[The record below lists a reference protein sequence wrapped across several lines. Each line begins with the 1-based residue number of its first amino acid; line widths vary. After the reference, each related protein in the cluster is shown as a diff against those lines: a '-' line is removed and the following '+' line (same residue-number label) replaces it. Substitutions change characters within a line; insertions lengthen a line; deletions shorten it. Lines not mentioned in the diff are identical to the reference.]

1 MYVGNQTV
9 FPLVPRQISDL
20 GGVAVSAPHCDAD
33 LSREPAVPDAVL
45 PPLRILV
52 AEDEGLIALNL
63 ELMLRHFGC
72 EIVGPVSEI
81 DDIVDTARKHN
92 PDGAFLDVNLRGRKV
107 FDVLPE
113 MMGLGVPC
121 VLSSG
126 YDDPML
132 FPAAFR
138 DMPRIAKPFD
148 EMALRRACAEFGS
161 LAEARQAGRG
171 GEHRAV
177 PFPRRRRIPPP
188 ALPAGQEGALQSR
201 AIAGWRGR

>member
-1 MYVGNQTV
+1 VNT
-9 FPLVPRQISDL
+9 PN
-20 GGVAVSAPHCDAD
+20 CDED
-33 LSREPAVPDAVL
+33 RLREPLLPDVPL

-52 AEDEGLIALNL
+52 VEDEGLIALNL
-63 ELMLRHFGC
+63 ELILRRFGC
-72 EIVGPVSEI
+72 EIVGPISEV
-81 DDIVDTARKHN
+81 DGIVDAVRTHR

-113 MMGLGVPC
+113 MISLGVPC

-148 EMALRRACAEFGS
+148 ETALRRACVEFGS
-161 LAEARQAGRG
+161 LAETRQSGSKPGTDKERKPDGQAQPGGDSHAVAFPLRRRFSASARPVNQ
-171 GEHRAV
+171 EESKRAV
-177 PFPRRRRIPPP
+177 
-188 ALPAGQEGALQSR
+188 AGLR
-201 AIAGWRGR
+201 

>member
-1 MYVGNQTV
+1 
-9 FPLVPRQISDL
+9 
-20 GGVAVSAPHCDAD
+20 
-33 LSREPAVPDAVL
+33 L

-52 AEDEGLIALNL
+52 VEDEGLIALNL
-63 ELMLRHFGC
+63 ELMLRRFGC
-72 EIVGPVSEI
+72 EIVGSISEL
-81 DDIVDTARKHN
+81 DGIVGAARVHH

-113 MMGLGVPC
+113 MISLGVPC

-138 DMPRIAKPFD
+138 DMPRITKPFD

-161 LAEARQAGRG
+161 LAEARHAVDDRG
-171 GEHRAV
+171 GEHCAM
-177 PFPRRRRIPPP
+177 PFPRRRRVPLP
-188 ALPAGQEGALQSR
+188 ALPVRKASAKAAPSPAGEGCDER
-201 AIAGWRGR
+201 ASCVRGGGIEKGPAYRAFSLFGPFRPPNARASARRKG

>member
-1 MYVGNQTV
+1 VNAPTCEADRFREIATGEATAGDTT
-9 FPLVPRQISDL
+9 ISDIL
-20 GGVAVSAPHCDAD
+20 
-33 LSREPAVPDAVL
+33 L
-45 PPLRILV
+45 PPLKILV

-63 ELMLRHFGC
+63 ELILLHFGC
-72 EIVGPVSEI
+72 EIVGPIREV
-81 DDIVDTARKHN
+81 DDIVGAARKHR
-92 PDGAFLDVNLRGRKV
+92 PDGALLDVNLRGRKV

-148 EMALRRACAEFGS
+148 EKALRRACALFVAGTDAS
-161 LAEARQAGRG
+161 HTGEAS
-171 GEHRAV
+171 EHHAV
-177 PFPRRRRIPPP
+177 PFPRLRRVPFP
-188 ALPAGQEGALQSR
+188 AQQISQDDERQSR
-201 AIAGWRGR
+201 AVAGRRRR

>member
-1 MYVGNQTV
+1 VN
-9 FPLVPRQISDL
+9 
-20 GGVAVSAPHCDAD
+20 APHCEAD
-33 LSREPAVPDAVL
+33 LFRETVIPDTVL

-52 AEDEGLIALNL
+52 VEDEGLIALNL
-63 ELMLRHFGC
+63 ELMLRCFGC
-72 EIVGPVSEI
+72 EIIGPISEI
-81 DDIVDTARKHN
+81 DGIISAARTYN

-148 EMALRRACAEFGS
+148 EKELRRACAEFGS
-161 LAEARQAGRG
+161 LAAARHAGRRD
-171 GEHRAV
+171 EQASESPAV
-177 PFPRRRRIPPP
+177 PFPRRRRVPLP
-188 ALPAGQEGALQSR
+188 ALPASQAKPHTR
-201 AIAGWRGR
+201 VAAGRRGR

>member
-1 MYVGNQTV
+1 M
-9 FPLVPRQISDL
+9 
-20 GGVAVSAPHCDAD
+20 SAPNCDAD
-33 LSREPAVPDAVL
+33 RIRELTAPDALL

-52 AEDEGLIALNL
+52 VEDEGLIALNL
-63 ELMLRHFGC
+63 ELILQRFGC
-72 EIVGPVSEI
+72 DIIGPISE
-81 DDIVDTARKHN
+81 VDNIIEVARRHH

-113 MMGLGVPC
+113 IVSLGVPC

-148 EMALRRACAEFGS
+148 EMALRRACVEFGS
-161 LAEARQAGRG
+161 LAQARQSAVQGQAG
-171 GEHRAV
+171 ESQAV
-177 PFPRRRRIPPP
+177 AFPRRRRSPVLAPPIGHEEQP
-188 ALPAGQEGALQSR
+188 HGRAVAGR
-201 AIAGWRGR
+201 RRR

>member
-1 MYVGNQTV
+1 MNAPNYDAARFRDPMIPGDAS
-9 FPLVPRQISDL
+9 VP
-20 GGVAVSAPHCDAD
+20 GGAAMPGDASPVS
-33 LSREPAVPDAVL
+33 L

-52 AEDEGLIALNL
+52 VEDEGLIALNL
-63 ELMLRHFGC
+63 ELILQRFGC
-72 EIVGPVSEI
+72 EIVGPIAHV
-81 DDIVDTARKHN
+81 DCIVDAARTHR

-138 DMPRIAKPFD
+138 AMPRIAKPFD
-148 EMALRRACAEFGS
+148 ETALRRACIEFGS
-161 LAEARQAGRG
+161 LAEARQSRPARG
-171 GEHRAV
+171 EAV
-177 PFPRRRRIPPP
+177 ASPRRRRFQEPPP
-188 ALPAGQEGALQSR
+188 ARRPDEERSCAVGGLR
-201 AIAGWRGR
+201 

>member
-1 MYVGNQTV
+1 VN
-9 FPLVPRQISDL
+9 
-20 GGVAVSAPHCDAD
+20 APHCDAD
-33 LSREPAVPDAVL
+33 LFRETIIPDAVL

-52 AEDEGLIALNL
+52 VEDEGLIALNL
-63 ELMLRHFGC
+63 ELMIRCFGC
-72 EIVGPVSEI
+72 EIVGPISEV
-81 DDIVDTARKHN
+81 DGIVDAARMHN

-113 MMGLGVPC
+113 MIGLGVPC

-148 EMALRRACAEFGS
+148 EKALRRACAEFGL
-161 LAEARQAGRG
+161 LAAARHTGRRDEKAGKS
-171 GEHRAV
+171 HAV
-177 PFPRRRRIPPP
+177 PFPRRRRLPVP
-188 ALPAGQEGALQSR
+188 ALTASDESEPHPRAAAGR
-201 AIAGWRGR
+201 RGR

>member
-1 MYVGNQTV
+1 VN
-9 FPLVPRQISDL
+9 
-20 GGVAVSAPHCDAD
+20 APHYDAD
-33 LSREPAVPDAVL
+33 LSGADRFREAIVPVL

-52 AEDEGLIALNL
+52 VEDEGLIALNL
-63 ELMLRHFGC
+63 ELMLRCFGC
-72 EIVGPVSEI
+72 EIVGPISEV
-81 DDIVDTARKHN
+81 DGIVDAARMHN

-113 MMGLGVPC
+113 MISLGIPC

-148 EMALRRACAEFGS
+148 EKALRRACAEFGL
-161 LAEARQAGRG
+161 LAAAKHAGRRD
-171 GEHRAV
+171 EKASESHAV
-177 PFPRRRRIPPP
+177 PFPRRRRLLSP
-188 ALPAGQEGALQSR
+188 ALTASDESEPHPRAAAGR
-201 AIAGWRGR
+201 RGR